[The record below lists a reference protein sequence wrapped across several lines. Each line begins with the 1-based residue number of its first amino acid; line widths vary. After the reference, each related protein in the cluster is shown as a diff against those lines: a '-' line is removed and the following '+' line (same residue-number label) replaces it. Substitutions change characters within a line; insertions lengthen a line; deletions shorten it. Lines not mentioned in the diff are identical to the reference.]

1 MKFLRRYKQIVLRLK
16 SWSLSA
22 GNINDA
28 LMYAKLY
35 GVVQSI
41 NYDGIY
47 ADNELEQ
54 HIKSKIVE
62 TCSID
67 IQSISAARGDGV
79 LLLATELYDYGGHT
93 KVLMTWLKLM
103 KDVLPHRLVIT
114 HALTEHT
121 ETQVKKMAVD
131 IVKIPRGSL
140 DGVLALIAAAKGFN
154 RIVLHTHSEDILSA
168 VAVRILAEAGY
179 EIIFYNH
186 ADHLFSFGLSTANI
200 VCEISSYGEAVNQ
213 RTGRI
218 NGVAVRLGIPLKNT
232 VANTRPLSEITS
244 LNHDCKMLLTVGNS
258 YKYKPDESFLFADFI
273 DEILLRR
280 LDVKVVLVGP
290 TGQES
295 WWISRRVK
303 WGQRVMFMGV
313 LPHPEY
319 VGLLEKADV
328 YVDSYPVT
336 GGTAFP
342 EALLA
347 GKSCIGLATP
357 MQGYSLADDLKVAA
371 VVDLVNCAEMLLDG
385 QPEIMLHQKNIREQ
399 VSIAQSEDVFKARI
413 SDIYKHQIQSGSDN
427 RNEYRVEIDSHF
439 LEKKWRARGICNLP
453 KKMLLVQLPI
463 YRSIPL
469 LCLMIW
475 NNFLAKKIK
484 VVHAN

>member
-1 MKFLRRYKQIVLRLK
+1 MKFRQRYKQIVLRLK
-16 SWSLSA
+16 SWSVSA

-47 ADNELEQ
+47 ADNDLEQ

-62 TCSID
+62 TCAID
-67 IQSISAARGDGV
+67 IQSIAATRGDGV

-103 KDVLPHRLVIT
+103 KDVLPHRLIIT
-114 HALTEHT
+114 RTLTEHI
-121 ETQVKKMAVD
+121 ETQVKEMGVD
-131 IVKIPRGSL
+131 LVKIPRENS

-168 VAVRILAEAGY
+168 VAAQILADAGY
-179 EIIFYNH
+179 EVIFYNH
-186 ADHLFSFGLSTANI
+186 ADHLFSYGLSAANT
-200 VCEISSYGEAVNQ
+200 VCEISSYGEAINQ

-218 NGVAVRLGIPLKNT
+218 SGVAVRLGIPLKNT
-232 VANTRPLSEITS
+232 VAIMRPLSEITS
-244 LNHDCKMLLTVGNS
+244 LHHDCKMLLTVGNS

-273 DEILLRR
+273 DEILLKRS
-280 LDVKVVLVGP
+280 DVNVVLVGP
-290 TGQES
+290 TGQEP
-295 WWISRRVK
+295 WWISRRTK
-303 WGQRVMFMGV
+303 WGERVLFMGV
-313 LPHPEY
+313 LPHSEY
-319 VGLLEKADV
+319 IGWLKRADI
-328 YVDSYPVT
+328 YIDSYPVT

-347 GKSCIGLATP
+347 GKSCIGLTTP

-371 VVDLVNCAEMLLDG
+371 VADLVYCAEMLLDG

-413 SDIYKHQIQSGSDN
+413 FDIYKHQIQFNSDN
-427 RNEYRVEIDSHF
+427 KDEYRVEINSHY
-439 LEKKWRARGICNLP
+439 LEKKWEARGICNLP